1 MAKLGLKMDL
11 TPVARVEID
20 RLLGSWIEIASI
32 KGLVAIG
39 YSTTL
44 VVDHGDHSNELVLT
58 IQNRVGPEYAA
69 EHPNK
74 KLVDHELICKAYYEP
89 TSDGILAEG
98 VFQVKYFKPNH
109 SQPFTPILN
118 PIWTHYVVA
127 ELADDYSWIVLTSK
141 FCKCSWI
148 LARHTLD
155 DQVYQEIYNRLETK
169 KFLVHKLRKF
179 E

>member
-1 MAKLGLKMDL
+1 MDL
-11 TPVARVEID
+11 TPVKQVEID
-20 RLLGSWIEIASI
+20 RLLGAWIEIASI

-39 YSTTL
+39 YFSTL
-44 VVDHGDHSNELVLT
+44 VVWNGDHSNELLLT

-69 EHPNK
+69 QNPKK
-74 KLVDHELICKAYYEP
+74 KLVDHDLICKAYYEP
-89 TSDGILAEG
+89 TSDGILTEG
-98 VFQVKYFKPNH
+98 VFEVKYFKPNYD
-109 SQPFTPILN
+109 QPFTPILN

-148 LARHTLD
+148 LARHDLNHD
-155 DQVYQEIYNRLETK
+155 VYQDIYNRLERK
-169 KFLVHKLRKF
+169 MFLVHKLHKF